1 VIYHRDYQR
10 GFERLLETLFA
21 RLPADSLHSVSLGN
35 FRLPKQNF
43 KIMHD
48 LYPHEK
54 IFNQAFAL
62 DNGMVSYP
70 AELEA
75 EMMEFCE
82 SALLQYIPR
91 SAYFP
96 CRW

>member
-1 VIYHRDYQR
+1 
-10 GFERLLETLFA
+10 
-21 RLPADSLHSVSLGN
+21 
-35 FRLPKQNF
+35 
-43 KIMHD
+43 MHD
-48 LYPHEK
+48 LYPEEK

-75 EMMEFCE
+75 EMMQFCE

-91 SAYFP
+91 STYFP